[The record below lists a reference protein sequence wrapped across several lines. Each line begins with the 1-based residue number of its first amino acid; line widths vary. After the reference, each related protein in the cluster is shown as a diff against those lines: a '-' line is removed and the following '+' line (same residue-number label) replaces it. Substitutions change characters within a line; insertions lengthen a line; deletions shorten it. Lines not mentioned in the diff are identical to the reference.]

1 MARYPGKRKSD
12 TVDSTEDRAPKSSR
26 TTPYLEPQGY
36 TTGQRFGE
44 DADFIPLNQLS
55 QVAGADEDDA
65 EAADVIP
72 DTQDEAE
79 SSLTT
84 NILYGKTLAPNSYFL
99 LRVSY
104 LNIFHRHASNKDRGR
119 PFLQRPGHSRR
130 ACGVGYLPQ
139 LDPWDFIE
147 SSVPNPIFRLQRDPG
162 NQYDRNAIQVNN
174 VMGAQIG
181 HIPRQVAAKLA
192 GYMVHFTENLW
203 MNESANLAVG
213 SQRPFRGGYFDW
225 RKGFL

>member
-26 TTPYLEPQGY
+26 TTPYLEPQGF

-84 NILYGKTLAPNSYFL
+84 NILYGKDFVTDSCSS
-99 LRVSY
+99 LRVSS
-104 LNIFHRHASNKDRGR
+104 LNIFHRHSSHKDRGC

-130 ACGVGYLPQ
+130 ACGVGYLTQ
-139 LDPWDFIE
+139 SDSWIFIE
-147 SSVPNPIFRLQRDPG
+147 IFVTNP
-162 NQYDRNAIQVNN
+162 
-174 VMGAQIG
+174 M
-181 HIPRQVAAKLA
+181 
-192 GYMVHFTENLW
+192 
-203 MNESANLAVG
+203 
-213 SQRPFRGGYFDW
+213 
-225 RKGFL
+225 